1 MKRFLNG
8 DAAAELLEKH
18 GMSVLRWKSVGHDAL
33 LRTAWELGYPLVVK
47 RVCEDGGSVL
57 QVVNSENE
65 MRAVLATLSFKSRE
79 DGGSI
84 YVQRKPEGKEVAVG
98 FVSNEGYAP
107 AVSLGLGGIFSS
119 ILKEVAY
126 ASAPI
131 TEDDVVAMIRDIE
144 AEAVLESGV
153 LSQLIDSV
161 VRISQIGTEKKE
173 IIEMDIKLVLH
184 EKGALTV
191 DASII
196 VG

>member
-1 MKRFLNG
+1 MIRFIQR
-8 DAAAELLEKH
+8 AEARGVLEP
-18 GMSVLRWKSVGHDAL
+18 W
-33 LRTAWELGYPLVVK
+33 T
-47 RVCEDGGSVL
+47 
-57 QVVNSENE
+57 
-65 MRAVLATLSFKSRE
+65 
-79 DGGSI
+79 
-84 YVQRKPEGKEVAVG
+84 
-98 FVSNEGYAP
+98 
-107 AVSLGLGGIFSS
+107 
-119 ILKEVAY
+119 LKEVAY

-131 TEDDVVAMIRDIE
+131 TEDDVVAMIRDID